1 MRSQVMTDEKQQS
14 ENRPE
19 ESDRYDRVSARQGE
33 EQGIVRWILLLSL
46 GLAVVALLVW
56 LLFFV

>member
-1 MRSQVMTDEKQQS
+1 MTDDEQQS
-14 ENRPE
+14 ETRSDEPE
-19 ESDRYDRVSARQGE
+19 RHDRVSARQGE

-46 GLAVVALLVW
+46 GAAVVALLVW